1 MDSDGLPGLLRDL
14 TRIARELP
22 ARIVFENSHH
32 LARLPEPVRR
42 RVLSSLDGRPLRGRR
57 LDSPRFASPLER
69 RAFFVSSEY
78 GLREHNRHHNGIDLA
93 AEAGTPIMAAA
104 DGVVAV
110 SRHEE
115 GGYGNFVEV
124 EHDGGWRTLY
134 AHCEASNLRR
144 VGEAVGRGDVIARV
158 GSTGRSSG
166 PHLHFEIRDPSD
178 DPQDPSHFVF
188 FSRSRP
194 PG

>member
-93 AEAGTPIMAAA
+93 AESGTPIMAAA
-104 DGVVAV
+104 DGVVADV
-110 SRHEE
+110 RTTAACMPEATAKSHASALPLSPQGIQMSAGLRADAAEGMPSEQGLPGSKPNFPLSGRRPASESR
-115 GGYGNFVEV
+115 N
-124 EHDGGWRTLY
+124 
-134 AHCEASNLRR
+134 
-144 VGEAVGRGDVIARV
+144 
-158 GSTGRSSG
+158 
-166 PHLHFEIRDPSD
+166 
-178 DPQDPSHFVF
+178 
-188 FSRSRP
+188 
-194 PG
+194 

>member
-1 MDSDGLPGLLRDL
+1 M
-14 TRIARELP
+14 
-22 ARIVFENSHH
+22 
-32 LARLPEPVRR
+32 
-42 RVLSSLDGRPLRGRR
+42 
-57 LDSPRFASPLER
+57 DSPRFASPLER

-124 EHDGGWRTLY
+124 EHEDGWRTLY
-134 AHCEASNLRR
+134 AHTQRNYRKI
-144 VGEAVGRGDVIARV
+144 GEFVKAKDVIACV

-166 PHLHFEIRDPSD
+166 PHLHFEIRDP
-178 DPQDPSHFVF
+178 QDAPLNPAEFVF
-188 FSRSRP
+188 FSSRRTLP
-194 PG
+194 D